1 MNGREVS
8 RNTSVKRAN
17 AETQRNQM
25 VESADRHLS
34 PRQQKAGKEQW
45 QQRRRERRLKNDFI
59 SKLRI

>member
-25 VESADRHLS
+25 VESADRHLPS
-34 PRQQKAGKEQW
+34 RQQKAGKEQW
-45 QQRRRERRLKNDFI
+45 QQRRRERR
-59 SKLRI
+59 